1 MEGIGTKMEKVMQN
15 GFQEMKISILIWMVK
30 SGKNI
35 IMMRPNKLNVIRIII
50 AGVIIYGSIS
60 DFVCSYYDETIVS
73 IAQCDKM
80 GYGGLI
86 SFRLAKV
93 SSLVL
98 SVLYLGLVLMYVYE
112 WKGKRCSYMIAAI
125 DCIVITIWLYNMFEL
140 G

>member
-1 MEGIGTKMEKVMQN
+1 MQN

-30 SGKNI
+30 SGK
-35 IMMRPNKLNVIRIII
+35 K
-50 AGVIIYGSIS
+50 Y
-60 DFVCSYYDETIVS
+60 YYDETIVS

-98 SVLYLGLVLMYVYE
+98 SVLYLGLVLMHVYE

-125 DCIVITIWLYNMFEL
+125 DCIVIIIWLYNMFEL